1 MSVQGQ
7 LITLVG
13 GGSKESGIKQ
23 PDATLEELCE
33 AVAEATN
40 QPRVAAAAMCV
51 ELQSIEAAA
60 QKKTLHPA
68 ERESER
74 VQQRRAEFETE
85 VKVEV
90 L

>member
-1 MSVQGQ
+1 MSVQRQ
-7 LITLVG
+7 LLTLV

-23 PDATLEELCE
+23 PDATSEELCE

-40 QPRVAAAAMCV
+40 QPRVAAAMCV